1 MRRSARRTWTAR
13 TVGRIWTK
21 MRMATDDDDADDS
34 DDSGD
39 GGIPKKRDKIFKTEN
54 ESFFSDL

>member
-1 MRRSARRTWTAR
+1 
-13 TVGRIWTK
+13 